1 MRNGRLNVLISPQAD
16 AMDRFEAAW
25 HLATGRAAP
34 PPLRVL
40 SFPDL
45 PGLLKSLSPA
55 RWDMLRRLR
64 AEGPLSVFA
73 LARRLGRD
81 YKNVHTDVARFV
93 EMGLVLKRDDGL
105 VEVEWEAVKMELRL

>member
-1 MRNGRLNVLISPQAD
+1 MSKTLNVRVSTQAD
-16 AMDRFEAAW
+16 ALDRFEAAW
-25 HLATGRAAP
+25 HLATGRAVP
-34 PPLRVL
+34 PALQVL

-81 YKNVHTDVARFV
+81 YKNVHTDVAQFV
-93 EMGLVLKRDDGL
+93 AMGLVAKREDGR
-105 VEVEWEAVKMELRL
+105 VAVDWEAVRMELRL